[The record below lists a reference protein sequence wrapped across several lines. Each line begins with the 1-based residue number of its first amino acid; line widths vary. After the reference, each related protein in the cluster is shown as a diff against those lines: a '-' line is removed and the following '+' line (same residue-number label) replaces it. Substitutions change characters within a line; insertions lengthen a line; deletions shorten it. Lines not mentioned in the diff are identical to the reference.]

1 MVTILSLLDF
11 QLRLLLD
18 AFEGIIIALSVKVSP
33 SATIML
39 FVFIDISVTLKNFS
53 SFSQEVTKTRNKIR
67 TDKNNSCNF
76 ICQNS
81 YLRHLYQQSQAA
93 SAIYINCL

>member
-39 FVFIDISVTLKNFS
+39 FVFIDISVTLKTSHLFRKKLLK
-53 SFSQEVTKTRNKIR
+53 QETKLGQTKI
-67 TDKNNSCNF
+67 
-76 ICQNS
+76 IAVIS
-81 YLRHLYQQSQAA
+81 YAKIL
-93 SAIYINCL
+93 IYDTYISITQKKL